1 MKVNWS
7 RASADE
13 MRLADRT
20 LKAAEILLENKMHED
35 AVSRAYDAVLH
46 AAKAALA
53 VRQQAPPVDHGV
65 HRVFEVVLVNS
76 GYIEG
81 EYAKLMVEQQACRD
95 SCDSDADFRMTED
108 GARCKLEAA
117 TRFLER
123 VACYLKEAADPGQGA
138 AKNGVVGP
146 KYRWRQG
153 VLMHRASSNHR
164 SS

>member
-13 MRLADRT
+13 VRLADRT

-35 AVSRAYDAVLH
+35 AVSRAYCAVLH

-53 VRQQAPPVDHGV
+53 VRQQAPPADHGV

-76 GYIEG
+76 GCIER
-81 EYAKLMVEQQACRD
+81 EFAKLMVDQQACRE

-108 GARCKLEAA
+108 RARRELEAA
-117 TRFLER
+117 ARFLER
-123 VACYLKEAADPGQGA
+123 VARYVKEAADSGQDA
-138 AKNGVVGP
+138 TKNGAVRP
-146 KYRWRQG
+146 HYRWRRG